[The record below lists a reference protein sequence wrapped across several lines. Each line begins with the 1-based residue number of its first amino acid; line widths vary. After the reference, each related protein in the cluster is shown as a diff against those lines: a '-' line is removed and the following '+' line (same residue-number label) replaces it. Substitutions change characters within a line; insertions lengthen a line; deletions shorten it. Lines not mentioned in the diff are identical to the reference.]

1 MAFATTPFATLTDEQ
16 HATELRKAVIAA
28 TVGTTIEWYDFF
40 IYGTAAGL
48 IFPALYFPKAD
59 HICAP
64 VRLAQ
69 VRRRAQFRA
78 PAPTQARSLASMTLT
93 SLPTDCLA
101 KIMDTRRTRAFRQ
114 LAN

>member
-59 HICAP
+59 
-64 VRLAQ
+64 Q
-69 VRRRAQFRA
+69 RAE
-78 PAPTQARSLASMTLT
+78 T
-93 SLPTDCLA
+93 
-101 KIMDTRRTRAFRQ
+101 
-114 LAN
+114 